1 MRQTKE
7 NTALVKQHILEA
19 ATQEFARRG
28 YDAVNLEEVAQ
39 SAGIS
44 RGPLYYHF
52 KSKEALYIACVEAL
66 IAEEKEVYA
75 QILDENKHVL
85 TLLREDLDYC
95 LSDRRLTPFYSNEKD
110 GAPKVDMFGAYFSWL
125 YQRKTHVLT
134 AAKQRGELRE
144 DCDISELLTFL
155 YVYVWGMSI
164 ACTKGQAC
172 LPFSSRVM
180 NHKTE
185 YFIDMIRQKY
195 CP

>member
-7 NTALVKQHILEA
+7 NTALVKRRILEA

-28 YDAVNLEEVAQ
+28 FAAVNLEEVAQ
-39 SAGIS
+39 AAGIS

-66 IAEEKEVYA
+66 ILEEQAVYA
-75 QILDENKHVL
+75 NILDEDKPVL

-110 GAPKVDMFGAYFSWL
+110 GAPEIAMFCEYFSWL
-125 YQRKTHVLT
+125 HQRKIHALS
-134 AAKQRGELRE
+134 AAKARGELRE
-144 DCDISELLTFL
+144 DCDIPELLTFL
-155 YVYVWGMSI
+155 YVYVWGMAI
-164 ACTKGQAC
+164 ASTKGQASFP
-172 LPFSSRVM
+172 LSERVM
-180 NHKTE
+180 HHSTD
-185 YFIDMIRQKY
+185 YFIGVIRQKY